1 MALYELRT
9 YTLHVGKM
17 AEAVKLYRRSASQRS
32 KRAGGTRSLSGTS
45 RPIREQSINS
55 YICGSSMMMPTVER
69 IGQVSQR
76 TKISSRASHRNSAP
90 CL

>member
-1 MALYELRT
+1 
-9 YTLHVGKM
+9 
-17 AEAVKLYRRSASQRS
+17 
-32 KRAGGTRSLSGTS
+32 LSGTS